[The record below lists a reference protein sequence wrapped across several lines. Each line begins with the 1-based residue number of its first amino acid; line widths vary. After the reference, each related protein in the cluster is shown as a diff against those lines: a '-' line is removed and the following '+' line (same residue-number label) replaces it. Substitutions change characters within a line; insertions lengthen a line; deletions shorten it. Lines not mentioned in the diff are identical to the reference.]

1 MRLPTDDEVEAC
13 SYYARLN
20 SLIFHLDLA
29 PEHVIEM
36 LLALIA
42 RDSDIEDERY
52 ANIYRH
58 IITTLR
64 TDTTKEH
71 NDGRQS

>member
-1 MRLPTDDEVEAC
+1 MKLPTVYEVEAC

-20 SLIFHLDLA
+20 SLIFQLDLA
-29 PEHVIEM
+29 DAHVIDI

-42 RDSDIEDERY
+42 RDSDPENDPY
-52 ANIYRH
+52 AGIYHH

-64 TDTTKEH
+64 QKTTEEPT
-71 NDGRQS
+71 NGRQP

>member
-20 SLIFHLDLA
+20 SLIFHLDVA
-29 PEHVIEM
+29 PDHVIEI

-42 RDSDIEDERY
+42 RDSDIEDDHY
-52 ANIYRH
+52 GNIYRH

-64 TDTTKEH
+64 TDTTKEPT
-71 NDGRQS
+71 DGRQS

>member
-1 MRLPTDDEVEAC
+1 MRLPTHDQVEAC
-13 SYYARLN
+13 NYYARLN

-29 PEHVIEM
+29 PAHVIAI

-42 RDSDIEDERY
+42 RESDMEDDIY
-52 ANIYRH
+52 ADIFRL

-64 TDTTKEH
+64 TNTTKEPT
-71 NDGRQS
+71 DGRQS

>member
-1 MRLPTDDEVEAC
+1 MRLPTDDQIEAC
-13 SYYARLN
+13 DYYARLN

-29 PEHVIEM
+29 PDHVIEI

-42 RDSDIEDERY
+42 RDSDIEDDKY
-52 ANIYRH
+52 CDIFRH

-64 TDTTKEH
+64 TDRTKEPT
-71 NDGRQS
+71 DGRQS